1 MQQQTHAPSV
11 LCLKAVS
18 AVFFS
23 VFLAEQFESLQSH
36 LDTMMPA
43 AKKPFL
49 QQFYSQVY
57 SHLLPE
63 VFVIT
68 GSDNHVIT
76 VSWRQDCTKHLTMV
90 SVSYGQNVWTDL
102 C

>member
-1 MQQQTHAPSV
+1 M
-11 LCLKAVS
+11 
-18 AVFFS
+18 
-23 VFLAEQFESLQSH
+23 FLAEQFESLQSH

-57 SHLLPE
+57 SHLLSE
-63 VFVIT
+63 VYVIT

-76 VSWRQDCTKHLTMV
+76 VSWRKGSTKHLTRV
-90 SVSYGQNVWTDL
+90 AVSYSQNVSTNL
-102 C
+102 CYKSV

>member
-1 MQQQTHAPSV
+1 M
-11 LCLKAVS
+11 
-18 AVFFS
+18 
-23 VFLAEQFESLQSH
+23 FLAEQFESLQSH

-57 SHLLPE
+57 SHLLSE
-63 VFVIT
+63 VYVIT

-76 VSWRQDCTKHLTMV
+76 VSERKGCTKHLTRV
-90 SVSYGQNVWTDL
+90 TVSYSQNVCTNL
-102 C
+102 R